1 MLVMNLPGSLTAPS
15 ILALGICLL
24 VEVVRDQKVH
34 SVVAQVKTQAILITQ
49 VVVEARVVTGRAR
62 LVREILK

>member
-15 ILALGICLL
+15 ILSLAICLL
-24 VEVVRDQKVH
+24 LEVVRDQKVH
-34 SVVAQVKTQAILITQ
+34 SVVAQVKTQEILITQ